1 MEAASEGGA
10 RAGRGGVGWRPRRM
24 EWAYSTSMEAASTP
38 VARPTTRPRAP
49 DAQGA
54 GAGLRGICLTP
65 PPMF

>member
-1 MEAASEGGA
+1 MEGEGEGGA
-10 RAGRGGVGWRPRRM
+10 AGRRRVGWRPQRK
-24 EWAYSTSMEAASTP
+24 EWASSTSMEAASTP